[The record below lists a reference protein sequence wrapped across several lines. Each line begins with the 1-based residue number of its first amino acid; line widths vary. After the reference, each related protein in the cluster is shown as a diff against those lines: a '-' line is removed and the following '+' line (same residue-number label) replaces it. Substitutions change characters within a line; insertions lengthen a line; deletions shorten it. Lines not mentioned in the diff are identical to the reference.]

1 MFLKEEINMDK
12 IIIKKQEVKSKARR
26 ATVVVKPETYKRIND
41 ISIETNQPI
50 ETITNILLEAALENV
65 EIR

>member
-1 MFLKEEINMDK
+1 MDK
-12 IIIKKQEVKSKARR
+12 IIIKKQEVKSRARR
-26 ATVVVKPETYKRIND
+26 ATVVVKPETYKQIND

-65 EIR
+65 EIK

>member
-1 MFLKEEINMDK
+1 MDK
-12 IIIKKQEVKSKARR
+12 IIIKKQEGKSRVRR
-26 ATVVVKPETYKRIND
+26 AAVTVKPETYKRISD

-65 EIR
+65 EIK

>member
-1 MFLKEEINMDK
+1 MDK
-12 IIIKKQEVKSKARR
+12 IIIKKQEGKSKVRR

-41 ISIETNQPI
+41 ISVETNQPI

-65 EIR
+65 EIK

>member
-1 MFLKEEINMDK
+1 MDK
-12 IIIKKQEVKSKARR
+12 ITIKRQECKSKVRR

-41 ISIETNQPI
+41 ISVETNQPI

-65 EIR
+65 EIK

>member
-1 MFLKEEINMDK
+1 MDK

-65 EIR
+65 EIK

>member
-1 MFLKEEINMDK
+1 MDK

-26 ATVVVKPETYKRIND
+26 ATVVVKPETYKRISD
-41 ISIETNQPI
+41 ISIETNQPV

-65 EIR
+65 EIK

>member
-1 MFLKEEINMDK
+1 MDK
-12 IIIKKQEVKSKARR
+12 IIIKKQEGKSKVRR

-65 EIR
+65 EIK

>member
-1 MFLKEEINMDK
+1 MDK
-12 IIIKKQEVKSKARR
+12 IIIKRQECKSKVRR

-41 ISIETNQPI
+41 ISVETNQPI

-65 EIR
+65 EIK

>member
-1 MFLKEEINMDK
+1 MDK
-12 IIIKKQEVKSKARR
+12 IIIEKQEGKPKTRR
-26 ATVVVKPETYKRIND
+26 ATVVVKPETYKRISE

-65 EIR
+65 EIK

>member
-1 MFLKEEINMDK
+1 MDK

-26 ATVVVKPETYKRIND
+26 ATVVIKPETYKRIND

-65 EIR
+65 EIK